1 MSGKLEN
8 RQAHVGIL
16 AFSFQGLSM
25 LVRNVNHSIHSCGNG
40 KEKQEIFFQH
50 IDEWKFNY

>member
-50 IDEWKFNY
+50 IDEWKFNF